1 MKREIKF
8 RGKTYR
14 GEWIIG
20 SLKDDRGHTSIGRRA
35 FELNIPGEIADV
47 PRKEE
52 SYWTSDYVNSV
63 TVGQFTGLRD
73 KNGTEIYEDDIVDC
87 DYIVYDPWD
96 DGKETLDPMRCVV
109 EYDDFGFVFKK
120 EEDLYYFL
128 HDVKNIKV
136 IGNIHDDPGLLEGG
150 AQ

>member
-1 MKREIKF
+1 MRMIRYRAKVMLPEWPIVRKHEVPEGQWVYGEPHTIDCPTPHIHTANGDV
-8 RGKTYR
+8 GKQP
-14 GEWIIG
+14 I
-20 SLKDDRGHTSIGRRA
+20 D
-35 FELNIPGEIADV
+35 
-47 PRKEE
+47 KE
-52 SYWTSDYVNSV
+52 TL
-63 TVGQFTGLRD
+63 GQFTGLRD

-136 IGNIHDDPGLLEGG
+136 IGNLHDNPGLLEGG

>member
-1 MKREIKF
+1 MDPNYGWVYGDLLHIHDLFPIIQSYEGTVLLHGQECKRF
-8 RGKTYR
+8 
-14 GEWIIG
+14 
-20 SLKDDRGHTSIGRRA
+20 
-35 FELNIPGEIADV
+35 
-47 PRKEE
+47 
-52 SYWTSDYVNSV
+52 SDNKVHPE

>member
-1 MKREIKF
+1 MREFKF

-35 FELNIPGEIADV
+35 FYFSIPAEIADV
-47 PRKEE
+47 PRKED

-63 TVGQFTGLRD
+63 TVGQFTGVRD
-73 KNGTEIYEDDIVDC
+73 VQGHEIYEGDIVDV
-87 DYIVYDPWD
+87 DYILYDPWD
-96 DGKETLDPMRCVV
+96 DAEESLEPMRCVV
-109 EYDDFGFVFKK
+109 VYEDFGFRFKK
-120 EEDLYYFL
+120 EEDLSYFL

-136 IGNIHDDPGLLEGG
+136 IGNIHDNPDLLKGG